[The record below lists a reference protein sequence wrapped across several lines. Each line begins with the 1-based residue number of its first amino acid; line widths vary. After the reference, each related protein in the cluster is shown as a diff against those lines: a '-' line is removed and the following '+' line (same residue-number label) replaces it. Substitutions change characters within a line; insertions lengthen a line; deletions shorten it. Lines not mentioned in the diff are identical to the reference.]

1 MPELAITAPDGSVR
15 NLALD
20 RGHLSLGRSGDN
32 NLPFPEDDSLSR
44 HHLLLESLPD
54 QWSVTDLGS
63 KNGTF
68 VNGSR
73 LTARRA
79 LAPGDVI
86 AAGRVRLK
94 FVAAGPPPIPAPAIF
109 DEDASP
115 LRLTA
120 STNLASVLSA
130 HIAGAAKP
138 DRTVS
143 ILLHAGRELA
153 ARRPLAELFPLIL
166 DLAIEASGA
175 ERGIVLTLENGQLT
189 ARASRGDG
197 FRISTAIR
205 DRVINQRASLLI
217 RDTSLE
223 ESLRDRRSIV
233 TQSVRSFMAVPLQT
247 EDRVFGLIYVD
258 ASEFVHSFS
267 PGDLDLLTVISN
279 VAAIRIEHERL
290 ADIER
295 QDRLRE
301 AELEQAAHIQQG
313 LLPAAPPDFP
323 GIDLAGFNAACRTV
337 GGDYFDY
344 LVAPGNRLVLAL
356 GDVAGKGMPAALLMA
371 SLQARVTSL
380 AESAESTAAVVRSL
394 NRGLA
399 AYCPRNR
406 FITFFLAIL
415 DPATGELTY
424 TNAGH
429 NPTIIVRAGG
439 DVELLEEGGP
449 VLAILPSFPYSEH
462 QTQLRPG
469 DLLFLY
475 SDGLTEAED
484 GECVEFGEARLI
496 ELLRAHPAAS
506 AEAVI
511 SAVREAVQTWT
522 GGRPLADDMTM
533 LAVRLAPAE

>member
-15 NLALD
+15 SLTLD
-20 RGHLSLGRSGDN
+20 QGHLSLGRSGDN

-44 HHLLLESLPD
+44 HHLLFESSLEN
-54 QWSVTDLGS
+54 WFVTDLGS

-68 VNGSR
+68 VNGTR
-73 LTARRA
+73 IPNRRI

-86 AAGRVRLK
+86 SAGRVRLQ
-94 FVAAGPPPIPAPAIF
+94 FRAAGPPPAPAPAIF
-109 DEDASP
+109 DEDTSP
-115 LRLTA
+115 FRLTA

-130 HIAGAAKP
+130 HVAGAARS
-138 DRTVS
+138 DRTIS

-175 ERGIVLTLENGQLT
+175 ERGIVLTLDNTNLV
-189 ARASRGDG
+189 ARASRGEG
-197 FRISTAIR
+197 FRISSAIR
-205 DRVINQRASLLI
+205 DRVLNQRASLLV

-290 ADIER
+290 VDIER
-295 QDRLRE
+295 QDRIRE

-313 LLPAAPPDFP
+313 LLPAAPPDIP

-344 LVAPGNRLVLAL
+344 LLTPDNRLALAI

-380 AESAESTAAVVRSL
+380 VETAVSTASLMRSL
-394 NRGLA
+394 NRGLSS
-399 AYCPRNR
+399 YCPRNR

-429 NPTIIVRAGG
+429 NPTILMRSSGQ
-439 DVELLEEGGP
+439 VELLDDGGP

-462 QTQLRPG
+462 KAELRPG

-475 SDGLTEAED
+475 SDGLTEAENEEGD
-484 GECVEFGEARLI
+484 EFGENQLKSVLA
-496 ELLRAHPAAS
+496 ANPAAS
-506 AEAVI
+506 AESVI
-511 SAVREAVQTWT
+511 AAVRAAVHSWT
-522 GGRPLADDMTM
+522 GGRALADDLTM
-533 LAVRLAPAE
+533 LAVRRAG

>member
-1 MPELAITAPDGSVR
+1 MSELAITAPDGSVR
-15 NLALD
+15 TVALD

-44 HHLLLESLPD
+44 HHLLFEPSRD

-68 VNGSR
+68 VNGVR
-73 LTARRA
+73 VTGRHPLH
-79 LAPGDVI
+79 PGDVI
-86 AAGRVRLK
+86 SAGRVRLQ
-94 FVAAGPPPIPAPAIF
+94 FRAAGPPPVPSPAIF
-109 DEDASP
+109 DEDTTP
-115 LRLTA
+115 IRLTA

-130 HIAGAAKP
+130 HVAGVARS
-138 DRTVS
+138 DRTIS

-153 ARRPLAELFPLIL
+153 ARRPLDELFPLIL
-166 DLAIEASGA
+166 DLAIEAAGA
-175 ERGIVLTLENGQLT
+175 ERGIVLTLDNGQLT
-189 ARASRGDG
+189 ARASRGEG
-197 FRISTAIR
+197 FRISSAVR
-205 DRVINQRASLLI
+205 DRVLKQRASLLI

-258 ASEFVHSFS
+258 ASEIVHSFT

-290 ADIER
+290 AEIER
-295 QDRLRE
+295 MDRLHE

-313 LLPAAPPDFP
+313 LLPAHPPDIP

-344 LVAPGNRLVLAL
+344 LLTPDDHLVLAL

-380 AESAESTAAVVRSL
+380 VESISSPSALVRSL
-394 NRGLA
+394 NRGLS

-415 DPATGELTY
+415 DPASGELTY

-429 NPTIIVRAGG
+429 NPTILIRRDGQL
-439 DVELLEEGGP
+439 ELLTDGGP
-449 VLAILPSFPYSEH
+449 VLAIVPSFPYSEH
-462 QTQLRPG
+462 KTQLCPG

-484 GECVEFGEARLI
+484 AEGEEFGEARLVD
-496 ELLRAHPAAS
+496 LLRSSPATS
-506 AEAVI
+506 AESLI
-511 SAVREAVQTWT
+511 TAVRDAVQDWT
-522 GGRPLADDMTM
+522 GGRALADDLTM
-533 LAVRLAPAE
+533 LAVRLS

>member
-15 NLALD
+15 SIPLD

-44 HHLLLESLPD
+44 HHLLIETLAEH
-54 QWSVTDLGS
+54 WSVTDLGS

-68 VNGSR
+68 VNGAR
-73 LTARRA
+73 LTRRRVLVA
-79 LAPGDVI
+79 GDVV

-94 FVAAGPPPIPAPAIF
+94 FVAAGPPPAPAPAIF
-109 DEDASP
+109 EEDATAF
-115 LRLTA
+115 RLTA
-120 STNLASVLSA
+120 TTSLANVLSTRGSGVA
-130 HIAGAAKP
+130 RT
-138 DRTVS
+138 DRTIA

-153 ARRPLAELFPLIL
+153 ARRPLDELFPLIL

-175 ERGIVLTLENGQLT
+175 ERGIVLTLDNGQLT
-189 ARASRGDG
+189 ASASRGDG
-197 FRISTAIR
+197 FRISTAVR
-205 DRVINQRASLLI
+205 DRVLNQRASLLV

-233 TQSVRSFMAVPLQT
+233 TQAVRSFMAVPLQT
-247 EDRVFGLIYVD
+247 EARVFGLIYVD
-258 ASEFVHSFS
+258 ASEIVHSFS

-290 ADIER
+290 AEIER

-313 LLPAAPPDFP
+313 LLPAEPPAIP
-323 GIDLAGFNAACRTV
+323 GLDLAGFNAACRTV

-344 LVAPGNRLVLAL
+344 LLAPDNRVVLAL

-380 AESAESTAAVVRSL
+380 AESGGSTAAIVRSL
-394 NRGLA
+394 NRGLS

-406 FITFFLAIL
+406 FITFFLALL

-429 NPTIIVRAGG
+429 NPTMLVRAGG
-439 DVELLEEGGP
+439 EVQLLDEGGP
-449 VLAILPSFPYSEH
+449 VLAILPSFPYSEYSAR
-462 QTQLRPG
+462 LESG

-484 GECVEFGEARLI
+484 TEGVEFGENRLI
-496 ELLRAHPAAS
+496 ELLRAQRGAS
-506 AEAVI
+506 AETVI
-511 SAVREAVQTWT
+511 AAVREAVQTWT
-522 GGRPLADDMTM
+522 GGRALADDMTI
-533 LAVRLAPAE
+533 LAVRRA